1 MRDNNIGA
9 FFALLRIGLWGD
21 QRSVQQFNVQVFK
34 DVDWNEVY
42 QLVQEQSLQGL
53 VLQGIEEL
61 RAKNKELNVPK
72 VLLLQWIGE
81 VQVIEQRNKAMNIF
95 IGEVVQEMREKDINT
110 LLVKG
115 QGVARCYEQ
124 PLWRASGD
132 IDFYMSES
140 HFENAKMFFRPLVES
155 FDPDNDVTRHI
166 NFHYGKWVVEIHANQ
181 HTDLSFRI
189 DRVLD
194 EIHQKIFTEGE
205 VRTWDNNGTLVL
217 LPSPEND
224 VLIVF
229 THFIK
234 HFFKGGL
241 GLRQICDWCRLIW
254 KYREALNTSIL
265 EQRLR
270 QMGLFNEWK
279 AFASM
284 AVDWL
289 GMPQDSMPFYSSD
302 EKWSK
307 KGGYIIDFILE
318 SGNFGHN
325 RDTSYYQ
332 HKWRIMRKTGSFM
345 RKVSDIFRH
354 AYVFPDSIGF
364 IPCIMYNGVKAAIRG
379 E

>member
-1 MRDNNIGA
+1 MINNTQKA
-9 FFALLRIGLWGD
+9 FLEFIKAGLWEKE
-21 QRSVQQFNVQVFK
+21 VQLSSYGHI
-34 DVDWNEVY
+34 DYSEVMR
-42 QLVQEQSLQGL
+42 LAEEQSMLGL
-53 VLQGIEEL
+53 VAAGLEHVEDKQIT
-61 RAKNKELNVPK
+61 KES
-72 VLLLQWIGE
+72 LLQFVGQAMQLE
-81 VQVIEQRNKAMNIF
+81 RRNLSMNKYLSSLI
-95 IGEVVQEMREKDINT
+95 T
-110 LLVKG
+110 LLSENGVSSVLVKG
-115 QGVARCYEQ
+115 QGVARCYER
-124 PLWRASGD
+124 PLWRACGD
-132 IDFYMSES
+132 IDLYLDKQNFI
-140 HFENAKMFFRPLVES
+140 HAKDVLCPLAQKVE
-155 FDPDNDVTRHI
+155 PQNDVTEHV
-166 NFHYGKWVVEIHANQ
+166 NLVMKTDGWVVEIHANQ

-189 DRVLD
+189 DKVLD
-194 EIHQKIFTEGE
+194 EIHQKIFAEGE

-217 LPSPEND
+217 LPSPIND

-289 GMPQDSMPFYSSD
+289 GMPKDSMPFYSSD

-307 KGGYIIDFILE
+307 KGGYIIDFILV
-318 SGNFGHN
+318 SGNLGHN

-345 RKVSDIFRH
+345 HKVSDIIRH
-354 AYVFPDSIGF
+354 AYVFPDSIVF

>member
-1 MRDNNIGA
+1 MRNSENTRKA
-9 FFALLRIGLWGD
+9 FLEFIKAGLWEKE
-21 QRSVQQFNVQVFK
+21 VQLSSYGHI
-34 DVDWNEVY
+34 DYSEVMR
-42 QLVQEQSLQGL
+42 LAEEQSMLGFVAAGL
-53 VLQGIEEL
+53 EHVEDKQIT
-61 RAKNKELNVPK
+61 KES
-72 VLLLQWIGE
+72 LLQFVGQAMQLE
-81 VQVIEQRNKAMNIF
+81 RRNLLMNKYLSSLI
-95 IGEVVQEMREKDINT
+95 T
-110 LLVKG
+110 LLNENGITSVLVKG
-115 QGVARCYEQ
+115 QGVARCYER
-124 PLWRASGD
+124 PLWRACGD
-132 IDFYMSES
+132 IDLYLDKQNFIR
-140 HFENAKMFFRPLVES
+140 AKDVLFPLAQKVE
-155 FDPDNDVTRHI
+155 PQNDVTEHVNLVMRTD
-166 NFHYGKWVVEIHANQ
+166 GWVVEIHANQ

-194 EIHQKIFTEGE
+194 EIHQKIFVEGE

-289 GMPQDSMPFYSSD
+289 GMPKDSMPFYSSD

-307 KGGYIIDFILE
+307 KGGYIIDFILV